1 MSNNCIFCRI
11 IGNEISSVS
20 LYEDDDFKVIM
31 DISPAVKGHAVLI
44 PKKHFAN
51 LFEMEEETASKV
63 FVVAAK
69 VAKAMKEEL
78 KCDGLNLLQ
87 NNGEAAG
94 QTVFHFHLH
103 LIPRFHND
111 SVQISWNHKSYEEGE
126 ADGIA
131 AAIRKRIQAI

>member
-1 MSNNCIFCRI
+1 MNNNCIFCRI

-44 PKKHFAN
+44 PKKHISN
-51 LFEMEEETASKV
+51 IFEMDEETASKI
-63 FVVAAK
+63 FVVVSK

-78 KCDGLNLLQ
+78 KCDGLNILQ

-94 QTVFHFHLH
+94 QTVFHFHIH
-103 LIPRFHND
+103 LIPRFYND
-111 SVQISWNHKSYEEGE
+111 SVQITWAHGSYEAGE
-126 ADGIA
+126 AETIA
-131 AAIRKRIQAI
+131 EAIGKRIS

>member
-11 IGNEISSVS
+11 IGDEISSVS

-31 DISPAVKGHAVLI
+31 DISPAAKGHAVLI

-51 LFEMEEETASKV
+51 LYEMDEETAAKV
-63 FVVAAK
+63 FVVVSK

-78 KCDGLNLLQ
+78 KCDGLNVLQ

-94 QTVFHFHLH
+94 QTVFHFHIH
-103 LIPRFHND
+103 LIPRYHND
-111 SVQISWNHKSYEEGE
+111 TVQFTWPHMSYEDGE
-126 ADGIA
+126 AAKLA
-131 AAIRKRIQAI
+131 AAINRRIK

>member
-1 MSNNCIFCRI
+1 MNNNCIFCKI

-44 PKKHFAN
+44 PKKHISN
-51 LFEMEEETASKV
+51 IFEMDEDTASKV
-63 FVVAAK
+63 FVVVAK

-78 KCDGLNLLQ
+78 KCDGLNILQ

-94 QTVFHFHLH
+94 QTVFHFHIH
-103 LIPRFHND
+103 FIPRYIND
-111 SVQISWNHKSYEEGE
+111 SVRITWAHDSYAAGE
-126 ADGIA
+126 AERIA
-131 AAIRKRIQAI
+131 AGINKRIL

>member
-11 IGNEISSVS
+11 IGDEISSVS

-31 DISPAVKGHAVLI
+31 DISPAAKGHAVLI

-51 LFEMEEETASKV
+51 LFELDEETAAKV
-63 FVVAAK
+63 FVVVSK

-78 KCDGLNLLQ
+78 QCDGLNILQ

-94 QTVFHFHLH
+94 QTVFHFHIH
-103 LIPRFHND
+103 LIPRYLGD
-111 SVQISWNHKSYEEGE
+111 AVQITWGHESYGDGE
-126 ADGIA
+126 AAELA
-131 AAIRKRIQAI
+131 ARISRRI